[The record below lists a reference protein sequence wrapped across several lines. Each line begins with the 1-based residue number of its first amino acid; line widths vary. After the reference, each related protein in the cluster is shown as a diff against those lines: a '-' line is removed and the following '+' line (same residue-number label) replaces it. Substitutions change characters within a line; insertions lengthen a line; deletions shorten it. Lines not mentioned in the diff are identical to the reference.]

1 MKDDVV
7 PEDVSLA
14 AEREAAKREL
24 ARANL
29 QRDFAL
35 RLLRR
40 QQLLDSI
47 YRGNTGRNA
56 LLQRMLRCI
65 PGGIKDI
72 VPLPIKRLLQRALMR
87 IR

>member
-1 MKDDVV
+1 M

-47 YRGNTGRNA
+47 DRGDTGRNA
-56 LLQRMLRCI
+56 LLHRMLRCI
-65 PGGIKDI
+65 PGSIKDI